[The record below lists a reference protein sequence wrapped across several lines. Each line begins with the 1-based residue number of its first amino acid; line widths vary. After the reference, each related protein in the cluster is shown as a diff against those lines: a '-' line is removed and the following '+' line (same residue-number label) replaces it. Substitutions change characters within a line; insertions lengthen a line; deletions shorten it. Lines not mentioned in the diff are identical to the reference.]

1 MAPPEPKQ
9 VEENTPVTGEPQPLE
24 EQPEKQAEEQAT
36 GEVSAAAAA
45 VDGESQWDGYL
56 ADGEFP
62 NLWQLK
68 LKVHW

>member
-24 EQPEKQAEEQAT
+24 EKPEKQAEEQAT

-45 VDGESQWDGYL
+45 VDGESQ
-56 ADGEFP
+56 
-62 NLWQLK
+62 
-68 LKVHW
+68 